1 VATTGRYEDVTD
13 PPEWMSTPVIATEE
27 DIAAGR
33 RIHHGDMLRATAFDG
48 VRFDRA
54 ARYVIHYWHVKARK
68 SLPRKPDG
76 LPLCCHC
83 ERNIAA
89 HHCMTCQTDYCLSC
103 HRGTHGNP
111 FGFHQHAKAT
121 KEQYSDPGTYFEV
134 LHFDPVCEPN
144 ISLF

>member
-1 VATTGRYEDVTD
+1 
-13 PPEWMSTPVIATEE
+13 MSTPVLATEE

-48 VRFDRA
+48 VRFDRNA
-54 ARYVIHYWHVKARK
+54 QYVIHYWHVKARK

-89 HHCMTCQTDYCLSC
+89 HHCLTCQTDYCLSC

-121 KEQYSDPGTYFEV
+121 KEQYSDPGTLCFR
-134 LHFDPVCEPN
+134 LRRRTPV
-144 ISLF
+144 S